1 MRKIISFLLFLTLV
15 LVGCTSDEDYINTTK
30 SITFANGQTVE
41 QYIDN
46 NIKAGEMYQLNDS
59 SLFMNEG
66 ILFLMNFGS
75 KDEIIY
81 LLEQGGVTIPENI
94 TSTKWEIEGETKDG
108 KVVIASNDNIRVKIE
123 TVKNGDYIE
132 VSTDKIL
139 TYDKTNNKLIPQ
151 EQLNGALEL
160 YNLAL
165 KHGYTNSNKQI
176 EYKRFDEKTILENKD
191 GYYTV
196 EYYPSGRVKYLSDS
210 EVIELELEDKSYIK
224 EIAEFLV
231 YLDGEIEKHTDESI
245 NKFVD
250 FSYDLEYQIIAEK
263 LNKKITEEDKKQIQK
278 LEEKANKVF
287 DKLQNQVD
295 KISQN

>member
-1 MRKIISFLLFLTLV
+1 MKRIIGFLLTLILV
-15 LVGCTSDEDYINTTK
+15 LTGCTSDEDYINTTK

-81 LLEQGGVTIPENI
+81 LLEQSGVTIPENI
-94 TSTKWEIEGETKDG
+94 TSIKWEIEGETREG
-108 KVVIASNDNIRVKIE
+108 KVIIASNDNIRIKIE

-132 VSTDKIL
+132 VSADKIL
-139 TYDKTNNKLIPQ
+139 TYDKTNNRLIPQ
-151 EQLNGALEL
+151 EELNGALEL

-176 EYKRFDEKTILENKD
+176 EYKRFDEKAILENKD

-196 EYYPSGRVKYLSDS
+196 GYYPSGRVKYLSDS
-210 EVIELELEDKSYIK
+210 EIIELKLEDKSYIK
-224 EIAEFLV
+224 EIAESLV
-231 YLDGEIEKHTDESI
+231 YLDGEIEKYTDESI

-278 LEEKANKVF
+278 LEEKATKVF
-287 DKLQNQVD
+287 DKLQEQVN